1 MIKLTSPKEVFKQA
15 EELVERLQN
24 ERDFYKKKYNEALN
38 EAYKDNL
45 VKEIKEECDKAKAS
59 LLRGFGISEKEH
71 EEILKW
77 IRKHDKKC
85 RGHYKYIFT
94 PTPFGVAGDI
104 VCNICGEKF
113 NFQEIG

>member
-1 MIKLTSPKEVFKQA
+1 MINLTSPKEVFKHL

-24 ERDFYKKKYNEALN
+24 ERDYYKGKYNEALN
-38 EAYKDNL
+38 EIYKDKL
-45 VKEIKEECDKAKAS
+45 VKEFKEECDKAKTS
-59 LLRGFGISEKEH
+59 LRRGFGISEKEH

-77 IRKHDKKC
+77 MKKHNQKC

-94 PTPFGVAGDI
+94 PTSLGVAGDV
-104 VCNICGEKF
+104 VCNVCGEKF